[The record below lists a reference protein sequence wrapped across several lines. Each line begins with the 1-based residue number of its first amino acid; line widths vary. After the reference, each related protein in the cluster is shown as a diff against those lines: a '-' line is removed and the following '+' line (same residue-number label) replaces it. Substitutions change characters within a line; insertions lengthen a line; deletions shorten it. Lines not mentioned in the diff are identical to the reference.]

1 MGVFDLEDSI
11 DKEFDGMDLMLIRTK
26 YKSKPSC
33 AYKGFEI
40 IRMKVVN
47 CWDFSFG
54 TKYFIIFNV
63 DLKKVYI
70 VENIK
75 NKVIELE
82 YDFEILDL
90 FTIETIIS
98 KYSNLL
104 SDSALKYYGTQDQFK
119 IVYF

>member
-1 MGVFDLEDSI
+1 MGVFDLEDYM
-11 DKEFDGMDLMLIRTK
+11 DKKFDGVDLMLIRTK
-26 YKSKPSC
+26 YNSKPSC
-33 AYKGFEI
+33 AYRGFEM
-40 IRMKVVN
+40 IRMKVVD
-47 CWDFSFG
+47 CWDHNFG
-54 TKYFIIFNV
+54 TKYFIIFNA

-82 YDFEILDL
+82 YDFETIDL

-104 SDSALKYYGTQDQFK
+104 SDNALMYYGTQSQFK